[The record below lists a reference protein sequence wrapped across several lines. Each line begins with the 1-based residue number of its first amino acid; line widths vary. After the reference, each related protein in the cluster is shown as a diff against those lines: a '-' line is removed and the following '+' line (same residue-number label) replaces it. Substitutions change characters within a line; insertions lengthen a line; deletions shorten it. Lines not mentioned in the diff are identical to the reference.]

1 MVSGSGIMQDA
12 RHRRYRCSRPTQV
25 AMTIAAREIKA
36 TLVQDAHDLGD
47 GAEFQEG
54 LEHKP
59 KPLLYLDVGILE
71 DDPARV
77 AHQTD
82 RKHEREFAALGLGKQ
97 SGSQPAADRV
107 QFKLGYRPLQTE
119 EQATVRA
126 AGIVN
131 AIAIGN
137 EAAAQTTNIQ
147 QRIPVGAIAGE
158 TRHVDRQDKSNL
170 AEPAPADQFL
180 EAAAWRSRSAAPADI
195 SIDHVDVGVMPA
207 ELASALPE
215 RVLQPQA
222 LLIAHNL
229 VRRRLADVNHR
240 FARQMG
246 WCDKLRFH
254 D

>member
-1 MVSGSGIMQDA
+1 MPTSSG
-12 RHRRYRCSRPTQV
+12 
-25 AMTIAAREIKA
+25 
-36 TLVQDAHDLGD
+36 
-47 GAEFQEG
+47 EFG

-119 EQATVRA
+119 EQATVCT

-137 EAAAQTTNIQ
+137 QVAAQTANIQ

-170 AEPAPADQFL
+170 AEPDPADQLL
-180 EAAAWRSRSAAPADI
+180 ETAALRGGSTAQAEI
-195 SIDHVDVGVMPA
+195 GIDHVDVGVMPA
-207 ELASALPE
+207 ELASALPKS
-215 RVLQPQA
+215 VLQPQT
-222 LLIAHNL
+222 LLIAHDL
-229 VRRRLADVNHR
+229 VGRRLADINHR
-240 FARQMG
+240 FARQMRRR
-246 WCDKLRFH
+246 DQLRFH
-254 D
+254 DRPPPGRRRGRRSPAASEPATVLSKDLLDLHSS